1 MHSNVQYGNVMH
13 SNVQYG
19 DVMHSNVQYGDE
31 CILMYSTAM

>member
-19 DVMHSNVQYGDE
+19 DVMHSKVQYGDE